1 MSFTE
6 NRSPRHTS
14 LYNLWK
20 QTLMILLSCKGNLCY
35 YKITFNL
42 LFLFSSLCQFDSGR
56 DHIGCVIVSVLDGSA
71 VAAIPWREQVTFDE
85 KMKMFALYK
94 VNTLSWIII
103 APVHWSNSQ
112 FSPITLI
119 SSQPFGPTS

>member
-42 LFLFSSLCQFDSGR
+42 LFLFSSLCQFDSAIFKGR

-71 VAAIPWREQVTFDE
+71 VDHRVDPW
-85 KMKMFALYK
+85 
-94 VNTLSWIII
+94 SWQTKTRKLVYT
-103 APVHWSNSQ
+103 AFPQSMQHYDV
-112 FSPITLI
+112 
-119 SSQPFGPTS
+119 GPNGWLEIRVIGPN